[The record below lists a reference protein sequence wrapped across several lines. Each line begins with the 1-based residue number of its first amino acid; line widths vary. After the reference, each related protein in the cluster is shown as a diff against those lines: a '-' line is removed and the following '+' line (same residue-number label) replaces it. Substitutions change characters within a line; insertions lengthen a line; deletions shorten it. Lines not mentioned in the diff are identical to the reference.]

1 MALSY
6 FLKSHPK
13 YMLERRKGEFRGGD
27 VAALSVKYQSRESR
41 GAFRNVEVVI

>member
-13 YMLERRKGEFRGGD
+13 YMLERRRGEFRGGD
-27 VAALSVKYQSRESR
+27 VATLFVSYYSRESR
-41 GAFRNVEVVI
+41 EAFINVEVVM